1 MILVGG
7 WHKVCSLFRE
17 LSPMSHVQ
25 QHQRSQQA
33 RTSLT
38 KAGQHIGYVRM
49 PQCAANW
56 LKQDTGSGC
65 LA

>member
-1 MILVGG
+1 
-7 WHKVCSLFRE
+7 
-17 LSPMSHVQ
+17 MSHVQ